1 MKFIKDIKGII
12 FDLDGTMLD
21 SLGMWAD
28 LDGVFLREKN
38 ISPPEGLKHA
48 IEGLSFR
55 ETAEYFKREFYLKE
69 SVDELVQIWHDE
81 IERIY
86 PFLPFKNGVREFIKA
101 SLDKEL
107 KIGLATSNSF
117 KLAHQV
123 LSEQDYIDFFD
134 VLVSADQVGRG
145 KPSPDVFLEAARR
158 MGLKPEEC
166 LVLEDTLMGVRGA
179 NRAGMTTIAI
189 FDRYNN
195 GRWEEIEAEADYT
208 VENYQELLELF
219 A

>member
-1 MKFIKDIKGII
+1 MEFIKDIKGII

-28 LDGVFLREKN
+28 LDGIFLREKN
-38 ISPPEGLKHA
+38 IIPPEGLKHA
-48 IEGLSFR
+48 IEGLSFK
-55 ETAEYFKREFYLKE
+55 ETAEYFKSEFSLEE
-69 SVDELVQIWHDE
+69 SVDELVELWHDE

-86 PFLPFKNGVREFIKA
+86 PFLPFKNGVREFIEA
-101 SLDKEL
+101 SLDKDL
-107 KIGLATSNSF
+107 TIGLATSNSF
-117 KLAHQV
+117 KLAHDV

-158 MGLKPEEC
+158 MNLKPQEC
-166 LVLEDTLMGVRGA
+166 LVLEDTLMGVKGA
-179 NRAGMTTIAI
+179 KSAGMITIAI

-195 GRWEEIEAEADYT
+195 GRWKEIEEIGRAH
-208 VENYQELLELF
+208 V
-219 A
+219 